1 MCVQH
6 WISCRCDCTEGSSEN
21 LLATPRG
28 AGGCESNIWPML
40 SHNWHQFWKRI
51 RPLRSY
57 FRMFST
63 FMNQRL
69 ISPFL
74 WIPFALYPA
83 LRCFHN
89 PHPRVPTLIITQP
102 IYNFIHRLHWWD
114 ISFPKKAYLN
124 AIVLQLERAPES
136 LLHLLSNS
144 FIPQPSSSLSF
155 TLPAH
160 VSLETVVPLAAVLLD
175 YAVAYVPSAGYEN
188 VLSGIPLD
196 FYECILAYHKAGGQE
211 ATHTVMKFSCPAGLA
226 QGGPTGSE
234 RIIQALQTMF
244 AERLLSSGDETMAV
258 TVVYTVQSLDHVAFW
273 YIIQDF
279 LPTKYTD
286 TGIQP
291 IYSTSTLMILIS
303 SYGLSTLLVFTFSM
317 VCTTSRPDSTRPNI
331 VCFLSSQGVAFV
343 VMKNWDPFVPGPAL
357 AMLTV

>member
-1 MCVQH
+1 
-6 WISCRCDCTEGSSEN
+6 
-21 LLATPRG
+21 
-28 AGGCESNIWPML
+28 
-40 SHNWHQFWKRI
+40 
-51 RPLRSY
+51 
-57 FRMFST
+57 
-63 FMNQRL
+63 
-69 ISPFL
+69 
-74 WIPFALYPA
+74 
-83 LRCFHN
+83 
-89 PHPRVPTLIITQP
+89 
-102 IYNFIHRLHWWD
+102 
-114 ISFPKKAYLN
+114 
-124 AIVLQLERAPES
+124 LQLERAPES

-258 TVVYTVQSLDHVAFW
+258 TVVYTVQSLDHVAF
-273 YIIQDF
+273 
-279 LPTKYTD
+279 
-286 TGIQP
+286 
-291 IYSTSTLMILIS
+291 
-303 SYGLSTLLVFTFSM
+303 
-317 VCTTSRPDSTRPNI
+317 
-331 VCFLSSQGVAFV
+331 
-343 VMKNWDPFVPGPAL
+343 
-357 AMLTV
+357 